1 MNRFRKRFRKL
12 LRGGYLLGKAE
23 WYRRRKKILLLTTP
37 PDYMG
42 NLGDHAQVIGIRK
55 WLKDFFPEYTFVEY
69 DKEEV
74 IRWMSVIA
82 RGIQEK
88 DLILLQSGG
97 NLGDLGIWS
106 ETARRT
112 AIQTLPDNPIVV
124 LPQTVWF
131 TDTKEGRKE
140 RQTTRSIYNQHP
152 NLMVCARDE
161 ESHRRARKLF
171 PSCKLGLKPDFVLY
185 LYDSSYVQEILSK
198 KVDRKGALLVLRQ
211 DPESVLAEEQQKAIE
226 KTIKSFSESYNK
238 YNTVI
243 DNDVPQEARDD
254 IVGEALRLFACHDIV
269 ITDRFHGLIFSVI
282 TRTPCIVL
290 ENASHKIAASEGWF
304 KNAPAIRYCKNVD
317 DIAKHFTAL
326 KGTPWKMDSNWIYDE
341 FSELASQIKP
351 LLKSN

>member
-1 MNRFRKRFRKL
+1 MSRFRKRFRKL
-12 LRGGYLLGKAE
+12 LRGSYLLGKAE

-55 WLKDFFPEYTFVEY
+55 WLKDFFPDYTFVEY

-112 AIQTLPDNPIVV
+112 AIQALPDNRIVV

-131 TDTKEGRKE
+131 TDTEEGRKE
-140 RQTTRSIYNQHP
+140 WQTTRSIYNQHP

-161 ESHRRARKLF
+161 ESLRRARELF
-171 PSCKLGLKPDFVLY
+171 PNCQLGLKPDFVLY
-185 LYDSSYVQEILSK
+185 LYDSLYVQGILAE
-198 KVDRKGALLVLRQ
+198 KVDRNGALLVLRQ
-211 DPESVLAEEQQKAIE
+211 DPESVLEEEQQKAIE
-226 KTIKSFSESYNK
+226 NIIRSLSDSYSR

-243 DNDVPQEARDD
+243 ERDVPREARDD
-254 IVGEALRLFACHDIV
+254 IVGESLRLFARHDIV

-282 TRTPCIVL
+282 MRTPCIVL

-304 KNAPAIRYCKNVD
+304 KNAAAIRYCKNVD
-317 DIAKHFTAL
+317 NIENHFAEL
-326 KGTPWKMDSNWIYDE
+326 KGISWEMDSNWIYEE

-351 LLKSN
+351 LLNAN